1 MLNEDKIIHDCD
13 RHVIEPNNIWLD
25 YVERKYFDRFP
36 VKLRSALDHES
47 VPSTESNANTSEYL
61 IGNEPVLYNW
71 RNTLVSGAADQS
83 TELAENLHQAIAGNT
98 QLESMNSA
106 NIYSASLFPS
116 FAMFIVNHS
125 IIDSETSI
133 AYAQGYN
140 NWLEDYCDADKN
152 RLIPVG
158 VISRHDP
165 STMVNQLETILEKGW
180 RNITLRPEPIQGLT
194 LGDPSYE
201 HFWQCCAEHNVS
213 VSLHGGTHLAQP
225 DVAGK
230 QRFNTRF
237 AMHACSHPMEI
248 QMAFLSLLDS
258 GVLEKNPTLKI
269 AFLEA
274 GASWLPSW
282 LWRLDN
288 ICYPEFPSLIKNHIT
303 MLPSEYFKR
312 NCWITIEI
320 GEPCLDEVIKIIG
333 VEKLLYGSDFPHMD
347 HIQFDLNGNLT
358 EKFQLKEEEISI
370 ILNQNATN
378 FFTI

>member
-1 MLNEDKIIHDCD
+1 MFNEAQKIHDCD
-13 RHVIEPNNIWLD
+13 RHLIEPNKVWSE
-25 YVERKYFDRFP
+25 YVATKYYKRSP
-36 VKLRSALDHES
+36 VELRLALQKGITPSAGS
-47 VPSTESNANTSEYL
+47 KTNTSEYF
-61 IGNEPVLYNW
+61 IAGKPVLDNW
-71 RNTLVSGAADQS
+71 TDTLLSGTRDQS
-83 TELAENLHQAIAGNT
+83 DELADNLHQTISGSS
-98 QLESMNSA
+98 QLTSMDKSG
-106 NIYSASLFPS
+106 IYSASIFPT
-116 FAMFIVNHS
+116 FTGYIVNHNAV
-125 IIDSETSI
+125 DSETSI

-180 RNITLRPEPIQGLT
+180 KNITLRPEPIQGLT